1 MPVLIGAVPKLSS
14 KACVSLDGLTGV
26 LRNNS
31 MPSSIAAFLAVNLAQ
46 RSSFTRPIS
55 RPFSVRRIS
64 ALSWRSN
71 RRYSLRLVIMRYGSL
86 VPFVTRSSM
95 RTPMYASERA
105 RMKGSLPS
113 SHKAALIPAI
123 RP

>member
-26 LRNNS
+26 FRNIS
-31 MPSSIAAFLAVNLAQ
+31 IASSIAAFLAVNLAQ

-64 ALSWRSN
+64 ALS
-71 RRYSLRLVIMRYGSL
+71 
-86 VPFVTRSSM
+86 
-95 RTPMYASERA
+95 
-105 RMKGSLPS
+105 
-113 SHKAALIPAI
+113 
-123 RP
+123 